1 MTTLARVV
9 FALLVA
15 ASFGAFFVAQRLKG
29 AESVAE
35 ITQLKRYFSPNGD
48 RRRDVNRITFKVKE
62 AGPVTVTIVNRD
74 GDRVR
79 RLADDLDARPGR
91 PVRVVWDGRTDD
103 GLRAADG
110 LYRMQVGLRR
120 TGRTVVAAGSFNID
134 TTAPKPVVM
143 SVTPPIAGPVPG
155 AFEIRA
161 RGVGRRRAPRFR
173 VMRTDVNPVTEV
185 ARFRGRAGSRRGV
198 WDGLI
203 DGIPAPP
210 GTYMVIVAV
219 RDRSGNEGTA
229 PAVLP
234 PVQGQVRGR
243 PGITVRQITAQPP
256 LEPVRAGQ
264 RIEFFVDSRRRSY
277 RWSIRRVGIA
287 HVIKKGSA
295 APGRTLA
302 VRAPD
307 AESGAYLLQ
316 VRSGRYSAQVP
327 FLVQAPERAR
337 LLVVVPAITW
347 LGVDKVDDDGDGLPN
362 TLETGGP
369 VKWPRVIAG
378 NRGLPATFADQTA
391 PLLVFLD
398 RARIRYDLTSDIA
411 LTRSRDPR
419 ATDREGVILAGP
431 QRWVGRSLARRLRRY
446 VEDGGRLASFGTD
459 SLRRGVRVGANRLT
473 QPTQPTPVDPFGAR
487 LEPIRRPRAG
497 EDGQTPLPLT
507 ALADDPAL
515 GLLTGSDGVVD
526 AFGRLEESEARPQA
540 RGGKVVTALGQDVTD
555 AERADAEEKGE
566 QPREAL
572 PALTAAR
579 LGKGVVVRVGLT
591 DWVVRAGTDREVGQ
605 ITRNIVDV
613 LRRVKPRVRSATR

>member
-1 MTTLARVV
+1 LTRLARVV
-9 FALLVA
+9 FALLVV

-35 ITQLKRYFSPNGD
+35 ITHLKRFFSPNGD
-48 RRRDVNRITFKVKE
+48 GRRDVDRITFKVKE
-62 AGPVTVTIVNRD
+62 PGRVTVTIVNRD

-79 RLADDLDARPGR
+79 RLADDVDARPQT
-91 PVRVVWDGRTDD
+91 PVHVIWDGRTDG
-103 GLRAADG
+103 GLRAPDG

-120 TGRTVVAAGSFNID
+120 TGRTVVVAGSFNID
-134 TTAPKPVVM
+134 TTAPKPVVL

-155 AFEIRA
+155 AFQIRT
-161 RGVGRRRAPRFR
+161 RGVGRRRAPSFR
-173 VMRTDVNPVTEV
+173 VLRTDVSPVREV

-203 DGIPAPP
+203 DGAPAPP
-210 GTYMVIVAV
+210 GTYIVVVAV
-219 RDRSGNEGTA
+219 RDRSGNVGTA

-234 PVQGQVRGR
+234 PVPGQVRGK

-264 RIEFFVDSRRRSY
+264 RVEFFVDSRRRSY

-287 HVIKKGSA
+287 HPVKKGSA
-295 APGRTLA
+295 APGRQLA
-302 VRAPD
+302 IRAPQ

-316 VRSGRYSAQVP
+316 VRSGRYSARVP

-347 LGVDKVDDDGDGLPN
+347 LGVDQVDDDGDGLPN

-369 VKWPRVIAG
+369 VEWPRVIAG
-378 NRGLPATFADQTA
+378 DHGLPATFADQTA

-398 RARIRYDLTSDIA
+398 RAHIRYDLTSDIA
-411 LTRSRDPR
+411 LARSRDPR

-431 QRWVGRSLARRLRRY
+431 LRWVPRTLARRLRRY

-459 SLRRGVRVGANRLT
+459 SLRRGVRLGANRLT
-473 QPTQPTPVDPFGAR
+473 RPTQPTPIDPFGAR
-487 LEPIRRPRAG
+487 LDPVRRARAG
-497 EDGQTPLPLT
+497 EDGLVPLT

-515 GLLTGSDGVVD
+515 GLLTGSDGIVG
-526 AFGRLEESEARPQA
+526 AFGRLEESQASSEA
-540 RGGKVVTALGQDVTD
+540 RGGKVVAALGQDVTE
-555 AERADAEEKGE
+555 AERAAAEAKGE
-566 QPREAL
+566 QPRTAL

-591 DWVVRAGTDREVGQ
+591 EWVQRAGTDREVGQ

>member
-1 MTTLARVV
+1 MSKLARVV

-35 ITQLKRYFSPNGD
+35 ITQLKRFFSPNGD
-48 RRRDVNRITFKVKE
+48 HRRDVNRITFKVKE
-62 AGPVTVTIVNRD
+62 PGRVTVTIVNRD

-79 RLADDLDARPGR
+79 RLADDIDARPDR
-91 PVRVVWDGRTDD
+91 PVRVVWDGRTDE
-103 GLRAADG
+103 GLVAPDG

-120 TGRTVVAAGSFNID
+120 TGRTVVVAGSFNID
-134 TTAPKPVVM
+134 TTAPKPVVL

-173 VMRTDVNPVTEV
+173 VLRTDVSPVQEV

-198 WDGLI
+198 WDGLV
-203 DGIPAPP
+203 GGAPAPP
-210 GTYMVIVAV
+210 GTYIVVVSV

-234 PVQGQVRGR
+234 PVPGQIRGK

-264 RIEFFVDSRRRSY
+264 RVEFFVDSRRRSY
-277 RWSIRRVGIA
+277 RWSVRRVGIA
-287 HVIKKGSA
+287 RTIKRGA
-295 APGRTLA
+295 GAPGRRLA
-302 VRAPD
+302 IRAPQ

-316 VRSGRYSAQVP
+316 LRSGRYSASVP

-337 LLVVVPAITW
+337 LLVVVPAVTW

-378 NRGLPATFADQTA
+378 DKGMPATFADQTA

-411 LTRSRDPR
+411 LNRSRDPR

-431 QRWVGRSLARRLRRY
+431 LRWVGRSLARRLREY

-459 SLRRGVRVGANRLT
+459 SLRRGVRVGSSRLT
-473 QPTQPTPVDPFGAR
+473 QPTQPTPTDPFGAR
-487 LEPIRRPRAG
+487 LDPIRRPRTDA
-497 EDGQTPLPLT
+497 DGPLPLT

-526 AFGRLEESEARPQA
+526 AFGRLEESQPRQA

-591 DWVVRAGTDREVGQ
+591 EWVQRAGTDREVGQ